1 MSKVKVYAC
10 GDYKTKPEEQE
21 LFNKIFALE
30 EKLVK
35 ENPEALVAAH
45 EVWRELFG
53 LPDVMF
59 TFARNCMSGRIQIVL
74 FPVRPG
80 AIGSVH
86 WDPVRYNWYL
96 ETKGE

>member
-1 MSKVKVYAC
+1 MKIYAC

-21 LFNKIFALE
+21 LCNNILE
-30 EKLVK
+30 LETVLIRT
-35 ENPEALVAAH
+35 NPDALVAAH
-45 EVWRELFG
+45 EVWRELFE
-53 LPDVMF
+53 LPNLMF
-59 TFARNCMSGRIQIVL
+59 SFGKNVVTGHVQIIL

>member
-1 MSKVKVYAC
+1 MNKVKVYAC

-21 LFNKIFALE
+21 LFNKICALE
-30 EKLVK
+30 EKLAK

-59 TFARNCMSGRIQIVL
+59 TFVRHGMSG
-74 FPVRPG
+74 
-80 AIGSVH
+80 
-86 WDPVRYNWYL
+86 
-96 ETKGE
+96 